1 MNKTDKV
8 ICKDCKWYIGYGFGF
23 SFEDLVCK
31 PKGEENGSFDPI
43 VGYVYNTYHVCYVK
57 NQNGHCED
65 YKEKLF
71 KKLKRKI
78 CNLFRK

>member
-8 ICKDCKWYIGYGFGF
+8 ICKDCKWQMGLGWGCVPKIQENR
-23 SFEDLVCK
+23 SFDLVF
-31 PKGEENGSFDPI
+31 GH
-43 VGYVYNTYHVCYVK
+43 GYKYHECNVK

-71 KKLKRKI
+71 KKLQRKI